1 MGRGSIRRRPGPDPG
16 FAPHPVTNFRRFLIS
31 LLAAT
36 AVIAVVPVSAFGTA
50 QQVIEDYQDDGQ
62 IQGCYSNEDF
72 NQAVKNLD
80 PTDALYGTASEIIR
94 LAQARCAGNNAPG
107 TNDDGG
113 SGAGVWIGIVI
124 AVGLVAL
131 GAGALARR
139 GPGGGRKPQ

>member
-1 MGRGSIRRRPGPDPG
+1 
-16 FAPHPVTNFRRFLIS
+16 VTNFRRFLIS

-36 AVIAVVPVSAFGTA
+36 AVFAVVPVSAFGTA
-50 QQVIEDYQDDGQ
+50 QEVIEDYEDDGQ

-80 PTDALYGTASEIIR
+80 PNDALYGTATEIIR
-94 LAQARCAGNNAPG
+94 LAQARCAESSATTTG
-107 TNDDGG
+107 DDGG
-113 SGAGVWIGIVI
+113 SGAGVWIGIVV

-139 GPGGGRKPQ
+139 GRGAGSDAGGGGDGNEG